1 MSKVIVV
8 GHGGYG
14 SAMKCNL
21 AMLVG
26 ELEGFFFL
34 DFNESDSLEDLQ
46 AKLDQTLAE
55 AGPEELLFACDVSG
69 GSPFRVTAMLCAEHE
84 DWAVVAGMN
93 TSALSEVSFNLELPA
108 RELAQ
113 MACEVTRETILMY
126 PPQE

>member
-14 SAMKCNL
+14 SAMKRNL

-46 AKLDQTLAE
+46 AKLDQTLA
-55 AGPEELLFACDVSG
+55 
-69 GSPFRVTAMLCAEHE
+69 FRVTAMLCAEHA